1 MLKSIAPLLFSIL
14 GFMVMRLPGA
24 LIGYFIGR
32 MFQGTR
38 VYTSRGPFNGPF
50 QSVYQPDNDF
60 QLNLLALASI
70 IIKADGAVE
79 EVELRTVRNAF
90 KQMYGEERAQQIF
103 RQYKTDFDQ
112 KNTSLEEICR
122 RIAMRSPMETREQIF
137 LFLRRVAEADG
148 SISDSEFQKLSQIA
162 RFFNIGQQKVQDTY
176 KQSSAA
182 AYNILGVPKDAT
194 DTEVKNAYRKLVKRY
209 HPDKVITKDEAL
221 KIGAEEKFKEI
232 QEAYE
237 IIQKERSS
245 N

>member
-1 MLKSIAPLLFSIL
+1 MLKSLAPLLFSIL

-38 VYTSRGPFNGPF
+38 VYASRGAFNGSF

-90 KQMYGEERAQQIF
+90 NQMYGEERAQQIF

-122 RIAMRSPMETREQIF
+122 RIAMRSPMQTREQIF
-137 LFLRRVAEADG
+137 LFLQRVAKADG
-148 SISDSEFQKLSQIA
+148 TISDSEFQKLSQIA
-162 RFFNIGQQKVQDTY
+162 RLFNLSQQNVQDTY

-182 AYNILGVPKDAT
+182 AYSILDISKDAM
-194 DTEVKNAYRKLVKRY
+194 DAEVKNAYRKLVKRY
-209 HPDKVITKDEAL
+209 HPDKVITNDEAL

-237 IIQKERSS
+237 IIQKER
-245 N
+245 NNN